1 MITYMADCDMQE
13 ERNNT
18 FVIADN
24 QDITRAGLHGYISS
38 LFPGS
43 EIIDVVCKK
52 ELVSCMPECGKGT
65 VVIVD
70 YALFD
75 INSGD
80 ELSVISHRFRKS
92 SWLLFSDNLGE
103 CLIRRL
109 SSERNIGMLLK
120 ECDGEEIRRALSSS
134 AAGSRFLCGA
144 VRERL
149 LSVPESHA
157 GAPLLT
163 PAEKEIL
170 KLIARGK
177 SVKEIAAL
185 RISSVH
191 TIVTHKKNIFRKLD
205 INNVYEAT
213 RYALRAGQ
221 VEMADYYI

>member
-1 MITYMADCDMQE
+1 MSDSDMPE
-13 ERNNT
+13 ERRNT
-18 FVIADN
+18 FVVADN

-43 EIIDVVCKK
+43 EIIDVACKK
-52 ELVSCMPECGKGT
+52 ELVSCMAGRGMGT

-75 INSGD
+75 INSAD
-80 ELSVISHRFRKS
+80 ELSVISHRFRQS
-92 SWLLFSDNLGE
+92 IWLLFSDNLGE
-103 CLIRRL
+103 SLIRRL

-120 ECDGEEIRRALSSS
+120 ECDGGEIRRALSSS
-134 AAGSRFLCGA
+134 AAGCRFVCGA

-149 LSVPESHA
+149 LSVPENRA
-157 GAPLLT
+157 GAPSLT

-213 RYALRAGQ
+213 RYALRAGL